1 MKIGFIGLGN
11 VGGKLAGSLLR
22 NNFDLTVRDLDENL
36 TNSLKD
42 LGAKVAKSPKEL
54 AEQSD
59 LIITSLPSPEVSAE
73 VMESEDGI
81 LNGLSEKKIW
91 LEMSTT
97 DENEVKRLGKKVI
110 EKKAIPL
117 DGPVSGGCHRAA
129 TGNIA
134 IFVGG
139 ERKAF
144 EKILPA
150 LTVMGRK
157 ILHTGELGTAS
168 VLKVI
173 TNYLA
178 SAHLV
183 ALGEAWTVAKKSN
196 LDLAKTYK
204 GIAISS
210 GNSFVHETESQVIL
224 NGSYNINFTM
234 DLVLKDTSLF
244 DNLAKKL
251 NAPLEISPQIV
262 EIFKDGQKKY
272 GSRAWSSM
280 IVKRMEDLNNIN
292 FPSDI
297 KKLNDEELKVL
308 SEEVRSEMIDAVS
321 KTGGHLGAGLG
332 VVELTVA
339 IHATFDT
346 PHDRLIWD
354 VGHQAYPHKI
364 LTGRKNKIHTI
375 RQKEG
380 LAPFPAIS
388 ESEFDAFG
396 VGHSSTS
403 ISAALGM
410 TIGSNDKA
418 LAVIGDGA
426 LTAGMAVDANV
437 LIFER
442 IREEIK
448 LNKGPARAIEL
459 GYEKALSAI
468 IDANITTFITAVILF
483 AIGSGPVR
491 GFSVTLGLGI
501 ITSVFTA
508 IFVTRLLIVIWFERR
523 RPRKVEV

>member
-11 VGGKLAGSLLR
+11 VGGKLASSLLR
-22 NNFDLTVRDLDENL
+22 NNFDLTVRDLDERL
-36 TNSLKD
+36 TKPLKD
-42 LGAKVAKSPKEL
+42 LGAKVAKSAKEL
-54 AEQSD
+54 AEQTD

-73 VMESEDGI
+73 VMEASDGI
-81 LNGLSEKKIW
+81 INGLSENKIW

-97 DENEVKRLGKKVI
+97 DENEVKRLGEKVI
-110 EKKAIPL
+110 AKKSIPM

-157 ILHTGELGTAS
+157 VLHTGELGSAS

-178 SAHLV
+178 SVHLV
-183 ALGEAWTVAKKSN
+183 ALGEAWTIAKKSN

-234 DLVLKDTSLF
+234 DLVLKDTGLF

-292 FPSDI
+292 FRANGFPSELID
-297 KKLNDEELKVL
+297 NEPEEK
-308 SEEVRSEMIDAVS
+308 
-321 KTGGHLGAGLG
+321 
-332 VVELTVA
+332 
-339 IHATFDT
+339 
-346 PHDRLIWD
+346 
-354 VGHQAYPHKI
+354 
-364 LTGRKNKIHTI
+364 
-375 RQKEG
+375 
-380 LAPFPAIS
+380 
-388 ESEFDAFG
+388 
-396 VGHSSTS
+396 
-403 ISAALGM
+403 
-410 TIGSNDKA
+410 
-418 LAVIGDGA
+418 
-426 LTAGMAVDANV
+426 
-437 LIFER
+437 
-442 IREEIK
+442 
-448 LNKGPARAIEL
+448 
-459 GYEKALSAI
+459 GYEI
-468 IDANITTFITAVILF
+468 
-483 AIGSGPVR
+483 
-491 GFSVTLGLGI
+491 
-501 ITSVFTA
+501 
-508 IFVTRLLIVIWFERR
+508 
-523 RPRKVEV
+523 

>member
-22 NNFDLTVRDLDENL
+22 NNFDLTVRDIDENL
-36 TNSLKD
+36 TNPLKD

-54 AEQSD
+54 AEKTD

-73 VMESEDGI
+73 VMEADDGI
-81 LNGLSEKKIW
+81 INGLSENKIW

-97 DENEVKRLGKKVI
+97 DENEVKRIGKKVI
-110 EKKAIPL
+110 EKKAIPM

-129 TGNIA
+129 TGNIS

-144 EKILPA
+144 EKILPV

-178 SAHLV
+178 STHLV

-196 LDLAKTYK
+196 LDLSKTYK

-262 EIFKDGQKKY
+262 EIFKDGRKKY

-292 FPSDI
+292 FRANGFP
-297 KKLNDEELKVL
+297 DELVDNEP
-308 SEEVRSEMIDAVS
+308 EE
-321 KTGGHLGAGLG
+321 K
-332 VVELTVA
+332 
-339 IHATFDT
+339 
-346 PHDRLIWD
+346 
-354 VGHQAYPHKI
+354 
-364 LTGRKNKIHTI
+364 
-375 RQKEG
+375 
-380 LAPFPAIS
+380 
-388 ESEFDAFG
+388 
-396 VGHSSTS
+396 
-403 ISAALGM
+403 
-410 TIGSNDKA
+410 
-418 LAVIGDGA
+418 
-426 LTAGMAVDANV
+426 
-437 LIFER
+437 
-442 IREEIK
+442 
-448 LNKGPARAIEL
+448 
-459 GYEKALSAI
+459 GYEI
-468 IDANITTFITAVILF
+468 
-483 AIGSGPVR
+483 
-491 GFSVTLGLGI
+491 
-501 ITSVFTA
+501 
-508 IFVTRLLIVIWFERR
+508 
-523 RPRKVEV
+523 